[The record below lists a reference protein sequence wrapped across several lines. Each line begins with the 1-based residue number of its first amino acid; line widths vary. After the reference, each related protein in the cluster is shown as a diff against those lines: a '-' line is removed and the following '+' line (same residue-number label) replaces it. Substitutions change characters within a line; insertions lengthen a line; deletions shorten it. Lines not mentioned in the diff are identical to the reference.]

1 MNSKEGGGLTVRLVS
16 VAAIARRQLQRRTG
30 ITYAA
35 TKEPAAMPMSA
46 ALSAARHASTT
57 RAAHMTGGVSSTTS
71 TTTAMPSTTAM
82 HFSKSGRRK
91 SQCQSRDVKNCSHDW
106 FTFIR

>member
-16 VAAIARRQLQRRTG
+16 VAAIPRRQLQRRTG

-35 TKEPAAMPMSA
+35 TKGPAAMPMSA

-57 RAAHMTGGVSSTTS
+57 RAAHMTGSVS
-71 TTTAMPSTTAM
+71 TTTAMSSTTAM